1 MKSRNQQRSFFMSNL
16 NKDDEE
22 LNRLDYKIG
31 LKLGEIQKVNK
42 YAEIA
47 ISRLKQEEKKWSDR
61 ISTENLELLEL
72 TNIKNELVANF
83 QQ

>member
-1 MKSRNQQRSFFMSNL
+1 MSNL